1 MSKIRKLAGETVLY
15 GLGSIVP
22 RALNFLLTPL
32 HTNIFAP
39 EEYGVY
45 TYLLAYVAFLNVV
58 YTFGMETAY
67 FRFATVP
74 GANAKHVFNLAQTAV
89 LSTSLLLSGLFIA
102 FASPLAAWLHIQN
115 HPEFIIWLALLML
128 LDAAVAIPFAR
139 LRLEK
144 RPIKFALARIMNVV
158 IAVGLNFYFLK
169 INYDPAVGIG
179 FVFLAGLIAN
189 LFYLFFFAKDLL
201 SWRPAVDKVVTPTM
215 VNYAYPVMLMGV
227 VGMINEMFSRLTLK
241 WWLPKD
247 FYEAKTPAHALG
259 VFAACYKFS
268 VLMSI
273 AIQAF
278 RFAAEPFFFSNAAD
292 KNSPG
297 LFSKVNHYFVIVC
310 CLLWLGVSINL
321 DVLKYLFIGR
331 EEYWEGL
338 PIVPILLLAYLFL
351 GVYYN
356 FSVWYKVTDKTYF
369 GTIITAGGAALTILL
384 NYLLIPVAGY
394 TGSSWAALIV
404 YASMALVC
412 YALGQKYYPIPYRI
426 LADSCYVLATFLLIF
441 LISGITVENLWLS
454 IGFHQGIILLF
465 IAVIYI
471 IERKGVMPSPL
482 EQRAPGQ

>member
-1 MSKIRKLAGETVLY
+1 VSKIKKLAGETVLY

-22 RALNFLLTPL
+22 RALNFLLVPL
-32 HTNIFAP
+32 HTRNLFTP

-45 TYLLAYVAFLNVV
+45 TNLLAYVAFLNVV
-58 YTFGMETAY
+58 YTFGMETAF
-67 FRFATVP
+67 FRFATAP
-74 GANAKHVFNLAQTAV
+74 GADTKRVFNLAQTAV
-89 LSTSLLLSGLFIA
+89 LSISLFLSGLFMILATPIA
-102 FASPLAAWLHIQN
+102 SGLHIAT

-128 LDAAVAIPFAR
+128 LDASVSIPFAR

-144 RPIKFALARIMNVV
+144 RPIKFALAKIINVV

-179 FVFLAGLIAN
+179 FVFLAGLLAN
-189 LFYLFFFAKDLL
+189 VFYLFFFAGDLL
-201 SWRPAVDKVVTPTM
+201 AWRPAVDRVVTPTM

-227 VGMINEMFSRLTLK
+227 VGMTNEMFSRLTLE
-241 WWLPKD
+241 WWLPKN
-247 FYEAKTPAHALG
+247 FYGAKSPAHALG
-259 VFAACYKFS
+259 VFGACYKYA
-268 VLMSI
+268 VLMSV

-292 KNSPG
+292 KNSPV

-310 CLLWLGVSINL
+310 CVLWLGVSINM
-321 DVLKYLFIGR
+321 DVFKYFIG

-356 FSVWYKVTDKTYF
+356 FSVWSKVIKKNYF
-369 GTIITAGGAALTILL
+369 GTIITAGGAVLTILL
-384 NYLLIPVAGY
+384 NYLLIPIAGY

-404 YASMALVC
+404 YASMAVAC
-412 YALGQKYYPIPYRI
+412 YALGQKQYPIPYRI
-426 LADSCYVLATFLLIF
+426 LADSCYVSATFLLIF
-441 LISGITVENLWLS
+441 VISGITVENLWLS
-454 IGFHQGIILLF
+454 MGFHQGIILLF

-482 EQRAPGQ
+482 DQRAPGK

>member
-1 MSKIRKLAGETVLY
+1 
-15 GLGSIVP
+15 
-22 RALNFLLTPL
+22 
-32 HTNIFAP
+32 
-39 EEYGVY
+39 
-45 TYLLAYVAFLNVV
+45 
-58 YTFGMETAY
+58 METAF
-67 FRFATVP
+67 FRFATAP
-74 GANAKHVFNLAQTAV
+74 GADTKRVFNLAQTAV
-89 LSTSLLLSGLFIA
+89 LSISLFLSGLFMILATPIA
-102 FASPLAAWLHIQN
+102 SGLHIAT

-128 LDAAVAIPFAR
+128 LDASVSIPFAR

-144 RPIKFALARIMNVV
+144 RPIKFALAKIINVV

-179 FVFLAGLIAN
+179 FVFLAGLLAN
-189 LFYLFFFAKDLL
+189 VFYLFFFAGDLL
-201 SWRPAVDKVVTPTM
+201 AWRPAVDRVVTPTM

-227 VGMINEMFSRLTLK
+227 VGMTNEMFSRLTLE
-241 WWLPKD
+241 WWLPKN
-247 FYEAKTPAHALG
+247 FYGAKSPAHALG
-259 VFAACYKFS
+259 VFGACYKYA
-268 VLMSI
+268 VLMSV

-292 KNSPG
+292 KNSPV

-310 CLLWLGVSINL
+310 CVLWLGVSINM
-321 DVLKYLFIGR
+321 DVFKYFIG

-384 NYLLIPVAGY
+384 NYLLIPIAGY
-394 TGSSWAALIV
+394 TGSSWSALIV
-404 YASMALVC
+404 YASMAVAC
-412 YALGQKYYPIPYRI
+412 YALGQKQYPIPYRI
-426 LADSCYVLATFLLIF
+426 LADSCYVSATFLLIF
-441 LISGITVENLWLS
+441 VISGITVENLWLS
-454 IGFHQGIILLF
+454 MGFHQGIILLF